1 MLIWTRLVFVLLL
14 PNDAVFNAIWR
25 FTMVSTNG
33 RSSLPLQATRNV
45 ALRKNYDDM
54 AACNAFSLLK
64 SWKGCYRSLL
74 CTLCFPNNIL
84 CWVRSYPLLFIRRRH
99 GIDYANGS
107 DDYDDDGGDDGDDGD
122 DDDDDDGDDGE
133 CGRWGDNERDTMDTR
148 GHQPAVS
155 WLAQFERC
163 WPTMM
168 RSIWLHVSP

>member
-1 MLIWTRLVFVLLL
+1 M
-14 PNDAVFNAIWR
+14 R
-25 FTMVSTNG
+25 F
-33 RSSLPLQATRNV
+33 L
-45 ALRKNYDDM
+45 
-54 AACNAFSLLK
+54 FLK
-64 SWKGCYRSLL
+64 AEKGVIGLYSVHF
-74 CTLCFPNNIL
+74 FPNNIL
-84 CWVRSYPLLFIRRRH
+84 CWVRSYPLLFIRRRL

-107 DDYDDDGGDDGDDGD
+107 DDDGDDGDGGDDGDDED
-122 DDDDDDGDDGE
+122 DDDDGE